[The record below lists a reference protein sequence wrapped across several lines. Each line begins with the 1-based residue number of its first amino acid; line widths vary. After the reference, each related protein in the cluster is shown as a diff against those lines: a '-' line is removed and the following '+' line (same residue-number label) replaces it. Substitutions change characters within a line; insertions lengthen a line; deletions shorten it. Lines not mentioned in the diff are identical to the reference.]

1 MPRTLSK
8 LKAIRISISA
18 RLCKEPIPLCQV
30 QGIRTWLFLFAD
42 LRECFLR
49 SPLGHQL
56 VLVKQIDRLLD
67 EGGLIVFQVQT
78 EFLQP
83 LGMAIA
89 DPALQPAVG
98 FLLAFHVLALP
109 LGIVLRHIHL
119 YFLAHMTLLTKSSWF
134 VISHSIRQDETLP
147 CQG

>member
-1 MPRTLSK
+1 MC
-8 LKAIRISISA
+8 IRDS
-18 RLCKEPIPLCQV
+18 
-30 QGIRTWLFLFAD
+30 
-42 LRECFLR
+42 
-49 SPLGHQL
+49 
-56 VLVKQIDRLLD
+56 LLD

-119 YFLAHMTLLTKSSWF
+119 HFLAHMTLLTKSSWF
-134 VISHSIRQDETLP
+134 VISHSIRQDDTLP

>member
-1 MPRTLSK
+1 M
-8 LKAIRISISA
+8 
-18 RLCKEPIPLCQV
+18 
-30 QGIRTWLFLFAD
+30 
-42 LRECFLR
+42 
-49 SPLGHQL
+49 L
-56 VLVKQIDRLLD
+56 VEQIDRLLD

-119 YFLAHMTLLTKSSWF
+119 YFLAHMTLLNKRVGF
-134 VISHSIRQDETLP
+134 VISPSGGRRNDTPLPGVRAASVPGSFPFMVALHRHSVGAR
-147 CQG
+147 

>member
-1 MPRTLSK
+1 MPGTRNSYLAFFMSSC
-8 LKAIRISISA
+8 R
-18 RLCKEPIPLCQV
+18 
-30 QGIRTWLFLFAD
+30 LFAD
-42 LRECFLR
+42 LRERFLR
-49 SPLGHQL
+49 APLGHQL

-119 YFLAHMTLLTKSSWF
+119 HFLAHTTLLTKRVEL
-134 VISHSIRQDETLP
+134 VISHPLLD
-147 CQG
+147 QGRRNDTPL